1 MWYESADDNYVGTP
15 GDGGDRLYDS
25 DVCYSAGTYSR
36 SNCPEPPN
44 CDHDGKNGPAKL
56 CIMRMPR
63 YDGEGYHVLAMK
75 CIPQYGD
82 CERCMCGTT
91 NGNGRCKQD
100 IDFDDVDDSR
110 IKFKCSDV
118 SFVKIKGY
126 TFDARSP
133 FVSEELE
140 EAPSV
145 SPSNSPTEAP
155 TVSPSNSPTKA
166 PTVLPSNRPT
176 VSPSISPAPS
186 NVVLPTT
193 QQLSTQ
199 DEIKAAILSDIK
211 AEISSD
217 YSRT

>member
-82 CERCMCGTT
+82 W
-91 NGNGRCKQD
+91 
-100 IDFDDVDDSR
+100 
-110 IKFKCSDV
+110 
-118 SFVKIKGY
+118 
-126 TFDARSP
+126 
-133 FVSEELE
+133 
-140 EAPSV
+140 
-145 SPSNSPTEAP
+145 
-155 TVSPSNSPTKA
+155 
-166 PTVLPSNRPT
+166 
-176 VSPSISPAPS
+176 
-186 NVVLPTT
+186 
-193 QQLSTQ
+193 
-199 DEIKAAILSDIK
+199 
-211 AEISSD
+211 
-217 YSRT
+217 